1 MTCPSM
7 CESLKTKVFYAKS
20 YVIIF
25 AVCGD
30 LLLNGNFKTYVRKE
44 ITDDNY
50 LTLIGTIGSI
60 GNALCRFFWNMLF
73 NKIGYRKT
81 LAILCTLNII
91 VLATI
96 RYTVVTKELYCFE
109 IFVANS
115 CLGGFLVLNITH
127 SHIVFGID
135 VGSNLDLFY
144 WSFFSFSN
152 FIGYF
157 FVSGLTDKIGFENI
171 FYICLAMCAS
181 VFPLLYVFH
190 F

>member
-1 MTCPSM
+1 M
-7 CESLKTKVFYAKS
+7 
-20 YVIIF
+20 
-25 AVCGD
+25 
-30 LLLNGNFKTYVRKE
+30 
-44 ITDDNY
+44 
-50 LTLIGTIGSI
+50 IGTVGSI
-60 GNALCRFFWNMLF
+60 GNALCRFLWNMCF

-81 LAILCTLNII
+81 LAIILTLN
-91 VLATI
+91 VLVFTTI
-96 RYTVVTKELYCFE
+96 RYTVHIRELYCFE
-109 IFVANS
+109 IFLANS

-157 FVSGLTDKIGFENI
+157 YVSGLSDTIGFNNI
-171 FYICLAMCAS
+171 FYICLAMNCS
-181 VFPLLYVFH
+181 VYPLLYFFH